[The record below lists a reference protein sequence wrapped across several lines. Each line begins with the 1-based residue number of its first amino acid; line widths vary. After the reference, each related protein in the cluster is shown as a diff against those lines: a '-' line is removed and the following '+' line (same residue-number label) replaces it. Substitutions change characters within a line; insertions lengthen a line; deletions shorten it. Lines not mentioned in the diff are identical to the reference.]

1 MTECLNEEMRD
12 LLPLMAHGSL
22 AAAEAD
28 RVRAHVAGCSECAAE
43 LAVLETSRLV
53 LQAGATRVNVAA
65 IALAVNRSAG
75 GATPVLRVERGGDKP
90 VAAAA
95 AVAAVA
101 RRSVWRSRQ
110 LLAAAA
116 SLLIVASLSLRLL
129 DRTPRADEGPA
140 ATDTTKVIATDPA
153 PAQAA
158 AGSELSVG
166 DALVDL
172 SNDDLSALL
181 SELEGFD
188 GKITIEPTAMR
199 QPVVDTPG
207 SR

>member
-12 LLPLMAHGSL
+12 LLPLLAHGSL
-22 AAAEAD
+22 EAAEAE
-28 RVRAHVAGCSECAAE
+28 RVRMHSAGCAECAAE

-53 LQAGATRVNVAA
+53 LRASAPRVDVAA
-65 IALAVNRSAG
+65 IAAAVGQSAA
-75 GATPVLRVERGGDKP
+75 GASAAPVLRVERGGAKP
-90 VAAAA
+90 
-95 AVAAVA
+95 VAAVA

-129 DRTPRADEGPA
+129 DRTPSSNEGPSA
-140 ATDTTKVIATDPA
+140 PDTATVIATDPA
-153 PAQAA
+153 PPAAA

-172 SNDDLSALL
+172 TSDDLSALL
-181 SELEGFD
+181 TELEGFD
-188 GKITIEPTAMR
+188 GKITIEPAAMR

>member
-12 LLPLMAHGSL
+12 LLPLLAHGSL

-28 RVRAHVAGCSECAAE
+28 QVRVHAAGCAACAAE

-53 LQAGATRVNVAA
+53 LRAGAPRVDVMA
-65 IALAVNRSAG
+65 IAQGVNRSMAG
-75 GATPVLRVERGGDKP
+75 ASASAAPMLRVERGGARP
-90 VAAAA
+90 
-95 AVAAVA
+95 AVGMA

-129 DRTPRADEGPA
+129 DRAPIADEGPVA
-140 ATDTTKVIATDPA
+140 IDTSVAIGTLPA
-153 PAQAA
+153 PLT
-158 AGSELSVG
+158 AGGELSVG

-172 SNDDLSALL
+172 TSDDLSALL
-181 SELEGFD
+181 SELEAFD
-188 GKITIEPTAMR
+188 GKITLEPATMR
-199 QPVVDTPG
+199 QPIVDSPEG
-207 SR
+207 R